1 MKPIKASIALMSI
14 LIITAFTLL
23 LVLTMSEVNVTRS
36 IQYLN
41 TSTQNESLYG
51 AEACLEEAMLRLEQ
65 DPTFTSETVTFDT
78 DKTCTITVSGSN
90 PITVNIEM
98 NYDTYTENYS
108 AQLTL
113 VQNGSAYNI
122 RLDSWEEI

>member
-1 MKPIKASIALMSI
+1 MSI
-14 LIITAFTLL
+14 LIITGFALL

-41 TSTQNESLYG
+41 SSTQSESLYG

-65 DPTFTSETVTFDT
+65 DPLFTSETITFDT
-78 DKTCTITVSGSN
+78 NKTCTITVSGSN
-90 PITVNIEM
+90 PITVTIEM
-98 NYDTYTENYS
+98 NYDSYTETYS